1 MTRFEWD
8 GLRPGDAV
16 FLHLVGAEAVP
27 PQQGEVAF
35 VEVVPRRPNGVGVR
49 FASSDSGEL
58 IVWPSRLAVHSDRA
72 PHAGD
77 CWRCDARAS

>member
-8 GLRPGDAV
+8 GLRPGDTV
-16 FLHLVGAEAVP
+16 FLHLLGAEAVP
-27 PQQGEVAF
+27 PQRGEVAF

-49 FASSDSGEL
+49 LATAEGGARV
-58 IVWPSRLAVHSDRA
+58 VWPSRLAVHSEHR

-77 CWRCDARAS
+77 CWRCDALAS